1 MHWIAFKIKK
11 CADDTKAY
19 ASVDSQFKEKETGD
33 ILGVLGRDPQALVIS
48 TKLLVFTRD

>member
-11 CADDTKAY
+11 CADDTEAY

-33 ILGVLGRDPQALVIS
+33 ILGVLGRDPQA
-48 TKLLVFTRD
+48 